1 MFRTD
6 AQPYYRSG
14 NQSTP
19 TTSGSNLSRYNPF
32 PYIGDKFKQVGDTG
46 SSLLRNP
53 SNPNAFTISKVDISQ
68 GFLNQNSLVSKFAFL
83 ILVLLM
89 FLIFLR
95 IGITILSYYFKPT
108 QSPKLI
114 DGMINAKQLMVI
126 PQNPKESNAKTI
138 YRSVNEQEGVEFT
151 WSVWIYIN
159 DLTYQE
165 NMYRHIFHKGNNDL
179 VADASNKL
187 FGTNSPNN
195 APGLY
200 IKPNTNTLVVMMNT
214 FDVINKEVEIP
225 NIPINKW
232 VNVIIRCHTT
242 TLDVYVNGT
251 LARSIELSGV
261 PKQNYGNVFVA
272 MNGGFDGYI
281 SNLWYYNYSLG
292 TAAIQRLVAK
302 GPNTKIAGND
312 GINIKNSKYLSMR
325 WFFDGQGNS
334 YNPAV
339 IDSVAPK

>member
-1 MFRTD
+1 MYQ
-6 AQPYYRSG
+6 QPNNSYRSG
-14 NQSTP
+14 YPSTSS
-19 TTSGSNLSRYNPF
+19 TSGSSLSRYNPF
-32 PYIGDKFKQVGDTG
+32 PYIGDKFKQIGNTG
-46 SSLLRNP
+46 SSLLRSP
-53 SNPNAFTISKVDISQ
+53 SNTNGFSISNVNVSE
-68 GFLNQNSLVSKFAFL
+68 GFLSQNSLVSKFAFL
-83 ILVLLM
+83 ILVLLL

-95 IGITILSYYFKPT
+95 IGITIMSYFFKPN

-114 DGMINAKQLMVI
+114 KGMINAKQLMVI
-126 PQNPKESNAKTI
+126 PQNPSEANAKTI

-159 DLTYQE
+159 DLTYQQG
-165 NMYRHIFHKGNNDL
+165 MYRHIFHKGNNDL
-179 VADASNKL
+179 VSDSKKDL
-187 FGTNSPNN
+187 YGTNSPNN

-214 FDVINKEVEIP
+214 FDVINKEIEVP

-261 PKQNYGNVFVA
+261 PKQNYGNVYVA

-281 SNLWYYNYSLG
+281 SNLWYYNYALG
-292 TAAIQRLVAK
+292 TAAIQQLVAK
-302 GPNTKIAGND
+302 GPDTTIAGND
-312 GINIKNSKYLSMR
+312 GINVKNSKYLSMR
-325 WFFDGQGNS
+325 WFFDGQGDS

-339 IDSVAPK
+339 IDSVAN

>member
-1 MFRTD
+1 MYRTGE
-6 AQPYYRSG
+6 QPNNYTNG
-14 NQSTP
+14 IQSTF
-19 TTSGSNLSRYNPF
+19 TKLGNNLSNYNPI
-32 PYIGDKFKQVGDTG
+32 PYIGEKLKELENTG

-53 SNPNAFTISKVDISQ
+53 IASNGFSISKVNVSD

-83 ILVLLM
+83 MLVLLL

-95 IGITILSYYFKPT
+95 IGITILSYFFKPN

-114 DGMINAKQLMVI
+114 NGMINAKQMMVI
-126 PQNPKESNAKTI
+126 PQNPADANAKTI
-138 YRSVNEQEGVEFT
+138 YRSVNEQEGIEFS

-179 VADASNKL
+179 KQNGVNK
-187 FGTNSPNN
+187 PNN
-195 APGLY
+195 APGMY

-214 FDVINKEVEIP
+214 FNEINKEIDVP

-232 VNVIIRCHTT
+232 VNVIIRCKTSS
-242 TLDVYVNGT
+242 LDVYINGT

-261 PKQNYGNVFVA
+261 PKQNYGDVFVA

-281 SNLWYYNYSLG
+281 SNLWYYNYALG
-292 TAAIQRLVAK
+292 TAAIQQLAAK
-302 GPNTKIAGND
+302 GPDTTIAGND
-312 GINIKNSKYLSMR
+312 GLNVKNSKYLSMR
-325 WFFDGQGNS
+325 WFFDGQGDG
-334 YNPAV
+334 YNPVA
-339 IDSVAPK
+339 DSVTT

>member
-1 MFRTD
+1 MFG
-6 AQPYYRSG
+6 AQPNYRSG
-14 NQSTP
+14 YPSSSSTYG
-19 TTSGSNLSRYNPF
+19 SGLSRYNPF
-32 PYIGDKFKQVGDTG
+32 PYVGDKLKQFGNTG

-53 SNPNAFTISKVDISQ
+53 SNPNSFSVSSINVSQ
-68 GFLNQNSLVSKFAFL
+68 GFFEQNSLVSKFAFL
-83 ILVLLM
+83 ILVLLL

-95 IGITILSYYFKPT
+95 IGITILSYYFKPN

-114 DGMINAKQLMVI
+114 KGMINAKQLMVI
-126 PQNPKESNAKTI
+126 PQNPSETNAKTI

-159 DLTYQE
+159 DLTYQQ

-179 VADASNKL
+179 VGDASDKL

-214 FDVINKEVEIP
+214 FDVINKEVEVP

-261 PKQNYGNVFVA
+261 PKQNYGNVYVA

-281 SNLWYYNYSLG
+281 SNLWYYNYALG
-292 TAAIQRLVAK
+292 TAAIQQLAAK
-302 GPNTKIAGND
+302 GPDTTIAGAD
-312 GINIKNSKYLSMR
+312 GINVKNSKYLSMR
-325 WFFDGQGNS
+325 WFFDGQGNA

-339 IDSVAPK
+339 IDSVASSN

>member
-1 MFRTD
+1 MFG
-6 AQPYYRSG
+6 AQPNYRSG
-14 NQSTP
+14 YPS
-19 TTSGSNLSRYNPF
+19 TTSSYGSSLSRYNPF
-32 PYIGDKFKQVGDTG
+32 PYVGDKFRQFSDAG

-53 SNPNAFTISKVDISQ
+53 SNTNGFSISKVNVSD
-68 GFLNQNSLVSKFAFL
+68 GFLSQNSLVSKFAFL
-83 ILVLLM
+83 MLVLLL

-95 IGITILSYYFKPT
+95 IGITILSYYFKPN

-114 DGMINAKQLMVI
+114 NGMINAKQMMVI
-126 PQNPKESNAKTI
+126 PQNPADANAKTI

-151 WSVWIYIN
+151 WSVWVYIN
-159 DLTYQE
+159 DLTYQQ

-179 VADASNKL
+179 VGDASNNL
-187 FGTNSPNN
+187 YGTNAPNN

-214 FDVINKEVEIP
+214 FDVINKEIEVP

-261 PKQNYGNVFVA
+261 PKQNYGDVYVA

-281 SNLWYYNYSLG
+281 SNLWYYNYALG
-292 TAAIQRLVAK
+292 TAAIQQIAEK
-302 GPNTKIAGND
+302 GPDTKMAGGD
-312 GINIKNSKYLSMR
+312 GLSIKNSKYLSMR
-325 WFFDGQGNS
+325 WFFDGQGDGYNS
-334 YNPAV
+334 ASP
-339 IDSVAPK
+339 DSIASK